1 MKNLLVVLCLC
12 LGLVPVCAQQILPN
26 PKPWLRSGP
35 MLGYSELTETVIW
48 LQTIRSARVQIRFW
62 KQGQPASSRMTS
74 EIETTAAGDHIARF
88 VISQLEFGTK
98 YDYEVYLDGLRVDLL
113 YQTTFQTQR
122 MWKWRGDPPAV
133 RIAMGSCAYINDPP
147 YDRPGQEY
155 GRKVQIFT
163 SIAALHPDAMLW
175 LGDNTYYREG
185 DWATEGGMRYRY
197 AHTRATAEMQPLLAS
212 THNYAIWDDHDYGSN
227 DGDRNFRGKA
237 VSLQI
242 FKDYWA
248 NQAYGTPETP
258 GVFSRFEF
266 SDIDFFFLDDRYYRA
281 PNNFPEGPD
290 QVMFGDA
297 QMKWLMD
304 GLTSSEATFKV
315 IVGGNQMMNN
325 PTQFE
330 SFSKYP
336 QEMNGFFDFLR
347 RAKIKGVLFIS
358 GDRHHTELIK
368 RVEPG
373 LYPLYDLTAS
383 PLTSGSGPHPGEE
396 NNPLRVPGTW
406 VTEQQ
411 NFSVMEV
418 TGTKDERVMTLRT
431 LDTEGKELWKYT
443 ISAAELVF
451 PPDPPQG
458 HRNTK
463 DKRTKN

>member
-35 MLGYSELTETVIW
+35 MLGYSELTETVVW
-48 LQTIRSARVQIRFW
+48 LQTTRPCRAQIRFW

-74 EIETTAAGDHIARF
+74 EVETTAAGDHIARF
-88 VISQLEFGTK
+88 VISQLEFGSK
-98 YDYEVYLDGLRVDLL
+98 YDYEVYLDGLRVELP
-113 YQTTFQTQR
+113 YRTTFQTQP
-122 MWKWRGDPPAV
+122 MWEWRTDPPPV
-133 RIAMGSCAYINDPP
+133 RIAMGSCTYINDPP

-163 SIAALHPDAMLW
+163 SLAALRPDAMLW
-175 LGDNTYYREG
+175 LGDNTYFREG
-185 DWATEGGMRYRY
+185 DWATESGMRYRY

-227 DGDRNFRGKA
+227 DADRNFRGKA
-237 VSLQI
+237 ISLQI

-258 GVFSRFEF
+258 GVFSRFRL
-266 SDIDFFFLDDRYYRA
+266 SDLEFFFLDNRYHRA

-290 QVMFGDA
+290 RVMFGEA
-297 QMKWLMD
+297 QLKWLMD
-304 GLTSSEATFKV
+304 GLSSSEATFKV

-336 QEMNGFFDFLR
+336 QEMNQLFDFLR
-347 RAKIKGVLFIS
+347 RAKIKGVLFVS

-368 RVEPG
+368 RVEAG

-418 TGTKDERVMTLRT
+418 TGKKDERMMMLRT
-431 LDTEGKELWKYT
+431 LDTEGKELWKHT
-443 ISAAELVF
+443 IAAAELVF
-451 PPDPPQG
+451 PPEPPPGQ
-458 HRNTK
+458 RNTK

>member
-1 MKNLLVVLCLC
+1 MKKLLVVLCLC
-12 LGLVPVCAQQILPN
+12 LGLVPVCAQQTLPN
-26 PKPWLRSGP
+26 PRAWLRSGP

-48 LQTIRSARVQIRFW
+48 LQTTHPCRTQIRFW
-62 KQGQPASSRMTS
+62 KQGQPVSSRMTS
-74 EIETTAAGDHIARF
+74 EVETTAAGDHIARF
-88 VISQLEFGTK
+88 VVPQLEFGTK
-98 YDYEVYLDGLRVDLL
+98 YDYEVYLDGLRVDLP
-113 YQTTFQTQR
+113 YRTTFQTQP
-122 MWKWRGDPPAV
+122 MWEWRTDPPPV

-163 SIAALHPDAMLW
+163 SLAALRPDAMFW
-175 LGDNTYYREG
+175 LGDNTYFREG
-185 DWATEGGMRYRY
+185 DWATESGMRYRY

-237 VSLQI
+237 TSLEI

-258 GVFSRFEF
+258 GVFSRFKL
-266 SDIDFFFLDDRYYRA
+266 SDIEFFFLDNRYHRA
-281 PNNFPEGPD
+281 PNNFPDGPD
-290 QVMFGDA
+290 RVMFGEA

-304 GLTSSEATFKV
+304 GLSSSESTFKV

-336 QEMNGFFDFLR
+336 QEMNRLFDFLR

-368 RVEPG
+368 RTEPG

-411 NFSVMEV
+411 NFSLMEIA
-418 TGTKDERVMTLRT
+418 GKKDERVITLRT

-443 ISAAELVF
+443 ISASELVF
-451 PPDPPQG
+451 PPDPPPVSKKV
-458 HRNTK
+458 NPK
-463 DKRTKN
+463 KVAS